1 MTDENEAE
9 GDGDKIDAFEI
20 FDMLRHINDPEHP
33 LTLEKLQVIKHEQI
47 TVDDK
52 TNSIMVKFT
61 PTIPNCS
68 MATLIGLMIRVKLHR
83 CLPIRYKVDVMIQE
97 GKHDQEKDVNK

>member
-1 MTDENEAE
+1 MRFLREPSKTKTDDQTTDE
-9 GDGDKIDAFEI
+9 DCDQIDEFEI

-33 LTLEKLQVIKHEQI
+33 LTLEALQVIKHELISIDQRSN
-47 TVDDK
+47 TV
-52 TNSIMVKFT
+52 IVRFT

-83 CLPIRYKVDVMIQE
+83 CLP
-97 GKHDQEKDVNK
+97 